1 MCFSGV
7 QASQEMSARKN
18 QGDGS
23 DCPPCR
29 LHDGDLSSLERAQ
42 RLSLLGYEIQKKILR
57 GLENRLGDVPD
68 ESKIAFGGGFGQGYP
83 SKSFLDLFW
92 TRF

>member
-1 MCFSGV
+1 MAV
-7 QASQEMSARKN
+7 TARRVSYTMATSVAWKELR
-18 QGDGS
+18 GF
-23 DCPPCR
+23 
-29 LHDGDLSSLERAQ
+29 
-42 RLSLLGYEIQKKILR
+42 SLLGYEIQKKILR